1 MAGLLSRAR
10 IVAKPGFNRWLVPPA
25 ALAIHLCIGQA
36 YALSVFKIPL
46 AQAIGVTAPA
56 PGDWTFSE
64 IASIFQIAIFFLGL
78 SAAFGGKWLE
88 RVGPRTSGV
97 AAAICWGLGFVVAA
111 AGVELHDIWL
121 LRLGYGVIGGC
132 GLGLGYITPVS
143 TLIKWFPDRRGMATG
158 LAIMGFGGG
167 AMIASPLSQQL
178 MERFRTDTDVG
189 VVPTFLTLGAIY
201 VVVMLAGA
209 FGFRVPAHDWKPE
222 GWTPPA
228 TAAARGATY
237 HVRVSQAVK
246 TPQFWL
252 LWGVLFLNVTA
263 GIGILEQ
270 AAPMI
275 QELFKGTVT
284 ASAAAGYTGLLS
296 LFNMGGR
303 FFWSSM
309 SDRLGRKRTYA
320 IFFVLG
326 ALLYAAIP
334 TTATL
339 GSVALFVA
347 ATAIILTMYGGGFAT
362 IPAYL
367 ADTFGTQNVGAIHGR
382 LLTAWSLAGLAGP
395 ELVNRLRESQ
405 LAAGAAPADAYSR
418 SMYLVA
424 ALLVAGFVCNLFVGR
439 VHERH
444 HMSADELAA
453 DRAMAA

>member
-10 IVAKPGFNRWLVPPA
+10 IVAQPGFNRWLVPPA
-25 ALAIHLCIGQA
+25 ALAIHLSIGQA

-46 AQAIGVTAPA
+46 AQTLGVTAPA
-56 PGDWTFSE
+56 PGDWSFSQ

-88 RVGPRTSGV
+88 RVGPRMSGV
-97 AAAICWGLGFVVAA
+97 AAALCWGTGFLVAA
-111 AGVELHDIWL
+111 LGVKLHNIWL

-167 AMIASPLSQQL
+167 AMIASPLSQLL
-178 MERFRTDTDVG
+178 MERFRTPTDTG
-189 VVPTFLTLGAIY
+189 VATTFLTLG
-201 VVVMLAGA
+201 VVYCLAMLAGA
-209 FGFRVPAHDWKPE
+209 FAFRVPPADWKPA

-228 TAAARGATY
+228 TQAAKGAAY
-237 HVRVSQAVK
+237 HVKVSEAVK
-246 TPQFWL
+246 TKQFWF

-275 QELFKGTVT
+275 QELFKDKVT
-284 ASAAAGYTGLLS
+284 AGAAAGFTGLLS

-309 SDRLGRKRTYA
+309 SDKLGRKLTYG
-320 IFFVLG
+320 IFFTAG
-326 ALLYAAIP
+326 PLLYLAIP
-334 TTATL
+334 ATARL
-339 GSVALFVA
+339 GSVTLFVG
-347 ATAIILTMYGGGFAT
+347 ATAVILTMYGGGFAT

-405 LAAGAAPADAYSR
+405 IAAGAAPSQAYSL
-418 SMYLVA
+418 SMYLMA
-424 ALLVAGFVCNLFVGR
+424 GLLVIGFVCNLLVGR

-444 HMSADELAA
+444 HMSAEELAA
-453 DRAMAA
+453 ERAAA